1 MKKRVAVVDGMGGG
15 IGVQLI
21 GKLRELC
28 GAEVEIIAL
37 GANAVAAE
45 RMIKA
50 GADGGASG
58 ENAVKVS
65 VRGADI
71 ILGPIGIIISNSM
84 LGEIS
89 PVIAEAVLGA
99 AGARILI
106 PLANEHFTLA
116 GFEPP
121 ALSKMIESAV
131 QIVKEKLA
139 EK

>member
-1 MKKRVAVVDGMGGG
+1 MKTRVAVVDGMGGG
-15 IGVQLI
+15 IGVQII
-21 GKLRELC
+21 GRLRELC
-28 GAEVEIIAL
+28 GDRVEIIAL

-50 GADGGASG
+50 GADSGASG

-65 VRGADI
+65 VRGAAL
-71 ILGPIGIIISNSM
+71 ILGPVGIIISNSM

-89 PVIAEAVLGA
+89 PGIAEAVLGA
-99 AGARILI
+99 EAERILI

-121 ALSKMIESAV
+121 PLAKMIESAV
-131 QIVKEKLA
+131 LLVKEKLI
-139 EK
+139 